1 MTIEKK
7 KLPAILG
14 GLPSVTLSHDVSNKW
29 PLLTDDDENGVLQ
42 IMRDGNISTHP
53 IIRELEKVYAEL
65 TGQSYS
71 LAHNNGTSALLA
83 AFHSI
88 GLKPGDEVLVPSATF
103 WASILPMLWVGAV
116 PVFCESESE
125 RMGIDPIDL
134 EKKITPRT
142 RAIVVVHLWGL
153 PSKMTEIFDIAKKY
167 DLKIIEDASHT
178 HGAYWRDRPCGSLGD
193 ISIFSLQGDK
203 LAPAGEGGIL
213 LCNKYEYYEKA
224 VCLGDITR
232 IIELQTPAR
241 RFAATSYGIKT
252 RIAPI
257 SAAIGCNQLKNL
269 NDHNKQRGQ
278 NIKYLSNK
286 LEKLGFH
293 TFLPPDH
300 IKRVYFE
307 YLIRYD
313 ETKYPLPIGLLAE
326 ALSKEGCQVAAPRY
340 PLVHQQPFFTEGIFK
355 DILRLPPE
363 CQLPEYETCSLPFT
377 ETANNSLLK
386 LPSFPGP
393 DNGILEQYAHA
404 FEKVMKY
411 SYEIVDRINESN

>member
-1 MTIEKK
+1 MTSDKT

-14 GLPSVTLSHDVSNKW
+14 GLPSVTLNHEPSNKW
-29 PLLTDDDENGVLQ
+29 PLLTDDDENAVLK
-42 IMRDGNISTHP
+42 IIRDGNISTHQV
-53 IIRELEKVYAEL
+53 IRELENAYAEF

-88 GLKPGDEVLVPSATF
+88 GLQPGDEVLVPSATF
-103 WASILPMLWVGAV
+103 WASILPMFWVGAV
-116 PVFCESESE
+116 PVFCESEEE
-125 RMGIDPIDL
+125 RMGIDPIDM
-134 EKKITPRT
+134 EKKITSKT

-153 PSKMTEIFDIAKKY
+153 PSKITEIFDVAKRHN
-167 DLKIIEDASHT
+167 LKIIEDASHA
-178 HGAYWRDRPCGSLGD
+178 HGAYWKDRPCGSLGD
-193 ISIFSLQGDK
+193 VSVFSLQGDK
-203 LAPAGEGGIL
+203 LAPAGEGGIF
-213 LCNKYEYYEKA
+213 LCNNYEYYEKT

-232 IIELQTPAR
+232 IIELQTPSQ
-241 RFAATSYGIKT
+241 RFAATSFGIKT
-252 RIAPI
+252 RISPL
-257 SAAIGCNQLKNL
+257 SAAIGYNQLKHL
-269 NDHNKQRGQ
+269 KDHNKMRGQ

-313 ETKYPLPIGLLAE
+313 ETKYPLSIELLAE
-326 ALSKEGCQVAAPRY
+326 ALIKEGCQVAAPRY
-340 PLVHQQPFFTEGIFK
+340 PLVHQQPFFTEGTFK
-355 DILRLPPE
+355 DILRLPSE
-363 CQLPEYETCSLPFT
+363 HQLPSYENCSLPFT
-377 ETANNSLLK
+377 ESANGSLLK

-404 FEKVMKY
+404 FEKVMNY
-411 SYEIVDRINESN
+411 SNEIAERINESK